1 MEDFILREIDKI
13 GTLLRALLE
22 RAGMLVHSDDPG
34 EMLAVVRTELLEGLG
49 TELDA
54 LLDDP
59 DPGRRL
65 AERHGFR
72 EEHLEQFARL
82 LFELVAAEPQR
93 TERCRMARA
102 IAAIHRY
109 LDERRA
115 PVSFDRY
122 RILAALN
129 EYLE

>member
-22 RAGMLVHSDDPG
+22 RTGLLVRSDDPG
-34 EMLAVVRTELLEGLG
+34 QARSVVRTELLEGLG

-59 DPGRRL
+59 DPGRLL
-65 AERHGFR
+65 AERHGFA

-82 LFELVAAEPQR
+82 LFELLPAEPQR
-93 TERCRMARA
+93 AERSRMARA

-109 LDERRA
+109 LDECRA
-115 PVSFDRY
+115 PASFDRY
-122 RILAALN
+122 RILEELN
-129 EYLE
+129 EYLN

>member
-13 GTLLRALLE
+13 GTPLRALLE
-22 RAGMLVHSDDPG
+22 RAGMLVRSDDPG
-34 EMLAVVRTELLEGLG
+34 ETLAVVRTELLEGLG

-59 DPGRRL
+59 DPGRLL
-65 AERHGFR
+65 AERHGFG

-93 TERCRMARA
+93 TERYRMARA